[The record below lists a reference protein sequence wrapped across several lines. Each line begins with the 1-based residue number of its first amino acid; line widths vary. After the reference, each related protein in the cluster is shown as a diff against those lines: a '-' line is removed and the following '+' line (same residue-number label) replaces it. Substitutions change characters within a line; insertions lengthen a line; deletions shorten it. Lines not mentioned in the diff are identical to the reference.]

1 MKYTYLYQTKTNENR
16 EGFIEA
22 RDRADAYT
30 KLRKQGI
37 RPYRIIGDDPVRWQ
51 PWAIGG
57 TMAALVVALAVAVAV
72 AFGGGD
78 RRAPTSR
85 QQLTGDRSVISTGLA
100 NGWEGVFATDL
111 DRYLA
116 AYAQPGWIA
125 LPPELD
131 AAALA
136 ALADGLNVPLDYRDG
151 DSPEVT
157 LLRNIVAQMRAEMAD
172 YLAAGGTVADY
183 LDFLEERQDQERAF
197 RNRALEAL
205 ARAPE
210 SLRDRAKI
218 NLNARLREM
227 GLAEIE

>member
-57 TMAALVVALAVAVAV
+57 TIAALVVALAVAVAV

-78 RRAPTSR
+78 GRAPTSR

-157 LLRNIVAQMRAEMAD
+157 LLRNIVAQMRAEMTD
-172 YLAAGGTVADY
+172 YLAAGGTVADD
-183 LDFLEERQDQERAF
+183 LDCLEERQDQERAF

>member
-1 MKYTYLYQTKTNENR
+1 MKYKYLYQTKDNENR
-16 EGFIEA
+16 AGFIDA
-22 RDRADAYT
+22 RDRADAYA

-37 RPYRIIGDDPVRWQ
+37 RPYRVIGDDPVRWQ
-51 PWAIGG
+51 PWAVGG
-57 TMAALVVALAVAVAV
+57 VVAALATALAVTLAV
-72 AFGGGD
+72 AFGGGGHAPQS
-78 RRAPTSR
+78 RR
-85 QQLTGDRSVISTGLA
+85 QLTGDRAVISAGLA
-100 NGWEGVFATDL
+100 NGWEGVFATNL

-131 AAALA
+131 AAAIDAFADELA
-136 ALADGLNVPLDYRDG
+136 RPLDYRDG
-151 DSPEVT
+151 DAPEVT
-157 LLRNIVAQMRAEMAD
+157 RLKNIVAQMRAEMTD
-172 YLAAGGTVADY
+172 YLAAGGTVGDY

-197 RNRALEAL
+197 RNKALEAL

-210 SLRDRAKI
+210 SLRERARI

>member
-78 RRAPTSR
+78 GRAPTSR
-85 QQLTGDRSVISTGLA
+85 QQLTGDRSVIST
-100 NGWEGVFATDL
+100 V
-111 DRYLA
+111 
-116 AYAQPGWIA
+116 
-125 LPPELD
+125 
-131 AAALA
+131 
-136 ALADGLNVPLDYRDG
+136 
-151 DSPEVT
+151 EVGS
-157 LLRNIVAQMRAEMAD
+157 NIVK
-172 YLAAGGTVADY
+172 
-183 LDFLEERQDQERAF
+183 RAF
-197 RNRALEAL
+197 QTLYCY
-205 ARAPE
+205 
-210 SLRDRAKI
+210 SLHIFNSKF
-218 NLNARLREM
+218 
-227 GLAEIE
+227 

>member
-1 MKYTYLYQTKTNENR
+1 MKYKYLYQTKDNENR
-16 EGFIEA
+16 EGFVEA

-37 RPYRIIGDDPVRWQ
+37 RPYRVIGNDPVNWR
-51 PWAIGG
+51 PWALGG
-57 TMAALVVALAVAVAV
+57 VIAALAAALAVAVAV
-72 AFGGGD
+72 ALGGGGH
-78 RRAPTSR
+78 APIGR

-100 NGWEGVFATDL
+100 NGWEGVFKTNL

-131 AAALA
+131 EAETA
-136 ALADGLNVPLDYRDG
+136 ALADGLKTPLDYRDG

-157 LLRNIVAQMRAEMAD
+157 MLRNIVAQMRVEMAEYLASGATLAD
-172 YLAAGGTVADY
+172 YLE
-183 LDFLEERQDQERAF
+183 FLEDRQDQEREF
-197 RNRALEAL
+197 RNKALEAF
-205 ARAPE
+205 ARVPE
-210 SLRDRAKI
+210 SLRERAKI
-218 NLNARLREM
+218 NLNTRLKGM